1 MTKKNYLKTSL
12 LILLAAGVVTT
23 QAQNVGVGT
32 TSPNSRLDVNG
43 ALSVR
48 EGQVLTLSNGG
59 AAGGANDNISLPDIS
74 GSTGVKASF
83 YRISGPTAAF
93 SIYGIAP
100 VSGADG
106 QQLTLVNTTTQVM
119 TIKNQASSTAANT
132 IRTQSGADIVSA
144 SGGASITLLY
154 NKTTAAWYVI
164 STQNFVVPSSSLSSG
179 SVTITPG
186 TGISGGG
193 TVALGGSV
201 TVTNSGVTS
210 LSGTT
215 NQVNVSGSTGAIT
228 LSTPQNIHTGA
239 SPTFAGETL
248 SGLSGGGLI
257 KATSGTGA
265 LALATANTD
274 YQSPLSGGTGI
285 TITSNVINSL
295 WTANGTKIYNNN
307 SGNVGIGTNA
317 ANAPL
322 EVSANATDLAKLTS
336 TTGGAG
342 NKAYVAFQTF
352 SGSSVNGRIGTIDMG
367 TNNGSLVFETGNAG
381 TASTVTTERMR
392 ILNGGNVGIGY
403 TTPAYTLDVNGD
415 IRGAVHRTTLG
426 SGNILQVGDDAWIV
440 DVNTANT
447 VGIQGSSNS
456 AVGQLQ
462 FGTNGAAYLY
472 GTGANIGIKTTSMVQ
487 DLNVG
492 GRMYLS
498 NGVIQTGGT
507 TTITATSDIGLY
519 SQTSG
524 SWIRFASNNAPIKFF
539 TDQGGGNSAGTTDA
553 FAIQNSGQ
561 LTVAGGTNIIEFQKF
576 SCSSDNCGTTSFGG
590 KTYAVANW
598 LPAVVGFNGGSA
610 SGISLYYPFSAMWS
624 NNGGNWQINLDYNGT
639 GDGSNTKTVQIMFI
653 RKEIAQVP
661 SGSSFP

>member
-1 MTKKNYLKTSL
+1 MSSRFFSKYSIALFLSV
-12 LILLAAGVVTT
+12 ITT
-23 QAQNVGVGT
+23 GLYAQNVGVGT
-32 TSPNSRLDVNG
+32 TAPASRLDVNG
-43 ALSVR
+43 AISMR
-48 EGQVLTLSNGG
+48 EGQVLTLSTGG
-59 AAGGANDNISLPDIS
+59 ASAGANDNISLPDIS

-83 YRISGPTAAF
+83 YRIAGPTAAF

-100 VSGADG
+100 VAGADG
-106 QQLTLVNTTTQVM
+106 QQLTLVNTTTFAM
-119 TIKNQASSTAANT
+119 TIRNQASSTAANT

-144 SGGASITLLY
+144 TGGASVTLLY
-154 NKTTAAWYVI
+154 NKTTASWYVI
-164 STQNFVVPSSSLSSG
+164 STQNFTVPSTSLTNG

-201 TVTNSGVTS
+201 TLANSGVTS
-210 LSGTT
+210 LTGTA
-215 NQVNVSGSTGAIT
+215 NQVTVSGSTGAVT
-228 LSTPQNIHTGA
+228 LSAPQNIHTGA

-257 KATSGTGA
+257 KATSGTGV

-274 YQSPLSGGTGI
+274 YQAPMTGGSGI

-307 SGNVGIGTNA
+307 SGFVGIGTTA

-322 EVSANATDLAKLTS
+322 EVSAGATDLLKLTS
-336 TTGGAG
+336 TTGAAG

-352 SGSSVNGRIGTIDMG
+352 SGSSVNGRIGAIDMG
-367 TNNGSLVFETGNAG
+367 TNNGSLIFETGNAG

-392 ILNGGNVGIGY
+392 ILNGGNVGIGT
-403 TTPAYTLDVNGD
+403 TTPAYVLDVNGD
-415 IRGAVHRTTLG
+415 MRAATHRTTLG

-440 DVNTANT
+440 DVNATNT

-456 AVGQLQ
+456 AIGQLQ
-462 FGTNGAAYLY
+462 FGTNAAAYLY

-498 NGVIQTGGT
+498 NGVIQSGGT
-507 TTITATSDIGLY
+507 TTITATSDLGLY

-524 SWIRFASNNAPIKFF
+524 SWIRVASNNAPIKFF

-553 FAIQNSGQ
+553 FAIQNTGQ
-561 LTVAGGTNIIEFQKF
+561 LTVAGGTNIMEFQKV
-576 SCSSDNCGTTSFGG
+576 SCSSDNCGITSFGG
-590 KTYAVANW
+590 KTYAVASW
-598 LPAVVGFNGGSA
+598 LPAVVGFNAGSA
-610 SGISLYYPFSAMWS
+610 SGISYYYPFSALWS

-639 GDGSNTKTVQIMFI
+639 SDGSNTKTVQVMFV
-653 RKEIAQVP
+653 RKEVAQVP